1 MLQPRER
8 SSADPRHERQAHPKA
23 ALAVLVA
30 LKAVERRV
38 RGSLAVRRQELLQ
51 GHPSAKSAT

>member
-30 LKAVERRV
+30 LKEAERQV
-38 RGSLAVRRQELLQ
+38 RGSPVELLRA
-51 GHPSAKSAT
+51 HRLAKSAT